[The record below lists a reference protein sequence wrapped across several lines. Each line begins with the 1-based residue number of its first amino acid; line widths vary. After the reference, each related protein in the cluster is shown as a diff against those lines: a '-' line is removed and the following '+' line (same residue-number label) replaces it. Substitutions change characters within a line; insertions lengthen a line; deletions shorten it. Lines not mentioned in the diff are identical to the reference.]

1 MTSLLKNFS
10 SKCSDFTGLLYF
22 SLMATIYYAKWILL
36 PSGEILQN
44 GAISVEGCRI
54 ASIGSRSR
62 IKRRSSDHIVNVG
75 DLFLLPGLINMHI
88 HLDEGVV
95 RGIPKDPE
103 ETFASWITKKN
114 SRLKQASPETQ
125 QTTIRLGARELL
137 SHGITT
143 VVDSSR
149 TGVSASVLRNE
160 PIRLCVIHEV
170 HPDDAVQE
178 EAVIKTLETRI
189 ALSDKSYCTGIGPYA
204 LFSLSPQRHREVIE
218 LASKKKLL
226 WASHLAES
234 SEELQAFS
242 EQTGDLYFHIT
253 RKKEWPYGKTR
264 GPMNTVLAN
273 DLVPDNAVLFHC
285 NYVNGQE
292 LEQLAAKNVSIVQ
305 CFQYTSALGHKMF
318 PLDVA
323 RNRGISLCVG
333 TESIVYS
340 ESMDLLDEL
349 YLAKR
354 SYPHI
359 PAGEMIRWV
368 TSNAA
373 HALGAGDILGN
384 LDEGKLADIIGVHIQ
399 HDIGDDLLEQLILGE
414 SEVRLVIVNGEEV
427 IADY

>member
-1 MTSLLKNFS
+1 
-10 SKCSDFTGLLYF
+10 
-22 SLMATIYYAKWILL
+22 MATIYYAKWILL
-36 PSGEILQN
+36 STGEILLN
-44 GAISVEGCRI
+44 GAISVEGRRI
-54 ASIGSRSR
+54 ASVGNRGKI
-62 IKRRSSDHIVNVG
+62 RRASGDHVVNVG
-75 DLFLLPGLINMHI
+75 ELLLLPGFINMHI

-103 ETFASWITKKN
+103 ETFASWIAKKN
-114 SRLKQASPETQ
+114 SRLKQSSDEVQRA
-125 QTTIRLGARELL
+125 TIRLGARELL

-149 TGVSASVLRNE
+149 SGMSATVLRTE

-170 HPDDAVQE
+170 HPDDGAQE
-178 EAVIKTLETRI
+178 ETVINTLETRI
-189 ALSDKSYCTGIGPYA
+189 ALNEKSDFTGVGPYA
-204 LFSLSPQRHREVIE
+204 LFSLSPSHHRDIID
-218 LASKKKLL
+218 LASQKKLL

-242 EQTGDLYFHIT
+242 EQTGDLFFHIT
-253 RKKEWPYGKTR
+253 RKKAWPFGKTR
-264 GPMNTVLAN
+264 GPMNTALAN

-285 NYVNGQE
+285 NYANGRE

-323 RNRGISLCVG
+323 RHRGISLCVG

-354 SYPHI
+354 NYPHI
-359 PAGEMIRWV
+359 PASEMIRWV
-368 TSNAA
+368 TCNAA
-373 HALGAGDILGN
+373 RALGAGDRLGS

-399 HDIGDDLLEQLILGE
+399 HDSGDDLLEQLILGE

>member
-1 MTSLLKNFS
+1 
-10 SKCSDFTGLLYF
+10 
-22 SLMATIYYAKWILL
+22 MAFIYYAKWILL
-36 PSGEILQN
+36 PNGEVLQN
-44 GAISVEGCRI
+44 GAISVEGSRI
-54 ASIGSRSR
+54 ASIGSRSK
-62 IKRRSSDHIVNVG
+62 IRRTGSDHVINVG

-103 ETFASWITKKN
+103 ETFASWIAKKN
-114 SRLKQASPETQ
+114 SRLKQAPPEIQ
-125 QTTIRLGARELL
+125 QATIRLGARELL

-149 TGVSASVLRNE
+149 SGMSATVLRNE

-170 HPDDAVQE
+170 HPDDAAQE
-178 EAVIKTLETRI
+178 ETVINTLETRI
-189 ALSDKSYCTGIGPYA
+189 ALNEKSDYTGVGPYA
-204 LFSLSPQRHREVIE
+204 LFSLSPSHHRDVIE

-253 RKKEWPYGKTR
+253 RKKGWSYGKTR
-264 GPMNTVLAN
+264 GPMNTALAN

-285 NYVNGQE
+285 NYTDGQE

-323 RNRGISLCVG
+323 RHRGISLCVG
-333 TESIVYS
+333 TEGIVYS

-354 SYPHI
+354 NYPHI
-359 PAGEMIRWV
+359 PAEEMIRWV
-368 TSNAA
+368 TRNAA
-373 HALGAGDILGN
+373 HALGAGDYLGS
-384 LDEGKLADIIGVHIQ
+384 LEEGKLADIIGVHIH

>member
-1 MTSLLKNFS
+1 
-10 SKCSDFTGLLYF
+10 
-22 SLMATIYYAKWILL
+22 MATIYYAKWILL
-36 PSGEILQN
+36 PGGEVLLN
-44 GAISVEGCRI
+44 GAISIEGSRI
-54 ASIGSRSR
+54 ASIGPRGK
-62 IKRRSSDHIVNVG
+62 IKRSGRDNTVNLG
-75 DLFLLPGLINMHI
+75 DLFLLPGFINMHI

-114 SRLKQASPETQ
+114 SRLKQAPPEIQ
-125 QTTIRLGARELL
+125 RTTIRLGARELL

-149 TGVSASVLRNE
+149 TGLSASALRDE
-160 PIRLCVIHEV
+160 PIRLCIIHEV
-170 HPDDAVQE
+170 HPDDGAQE
-178 EAVIKTLETRI
+178 EAVINTLEARI
-189 ALSDKSYCTGIGPYA
+189 ASNEKSDYIGVGPYSF
-204 LFSLSPQRHREVIE
+204 FSLSPQRHREVIE

-253 RKKEWPYGKTR
+253 RKREWPYGKTK
-264 GPMNTVLAN
+264 GPMNAALAN
-273 DLVPDNAVLFHC
+273 NLVPDNAILFHC
-285 NYVNGQE
+285 NYANGQE

-323 RNRGISLCVG
+323 RNRGISLCAG

-349 YLAKR
+349 YMAKR

-359 PAGEMIRWV
+359 PAAEMIRWV

-373 HALGAGDILGN
+373 HALGAGDHLGS

-399 HDIGDDLLEQLILGE
+399 HDIGEDLLEQLILGE

>member
-1 MTSLLKNFS
+1 
-10 SKCSDFTGLLYF
+10 
-22 SLMATIYYAKWILL
+22 MATIYYAKWILL
-36 PSGEILQN
+36 STGEILQN

-88 HLDEGVV
+88 HLDEGAV

-149 TGVSASVLRNE
+149 SGISAPVLRNE

-170 HPDDAVQE
+170 HPDDAIQE
-178 EAVIKTLETRI
+178 EAVINTLETRI
-189 ALSDKSYCTGIGPYA
+189 ALNEKSYRTGVGPYA
-204 LFSLSPQRHREVIE
+204 LFSLSPQHHRDVIK
-218 LASKKKLL
+218 LASQNKLL

-264 GPMNTVLAN
+264 GPMNTALAN

>member
-36 PSGEILQN
+36 PNGEILHS
-44 GAISVEGCRI
+44 GAISVEGSRI
-54 ASIGSRSR
+54 ASIGPRGR
-62 IKRRSSDHIVNVG
+62 IKRTSSDHIVNLG

-103 ETFASWITKKN
+103 ETFASWIAKKN
-114 SRLKQASPETQ
+114 SRLRQASPEIQ
-125 QTTIRLGARELL
+125 QATIRLGARELL

-143 VVDSSR
+143 VADSSR
-149 TGVSASVLRNE
+149 SGVSATVLFSE

-170 HPDDAVQE
+170 HPDDAAQE
-178 EAVIKTLETRI
+178 DAVIKTLETRI
-189 ALSDKSYCTGIGPYA
+189 ALNQKSFITGAGPYA
-204 LFSLSPQRHREVIE
+204 LFSLSPRHHRDVIE
-218 LASKKKLL
+218 LALRKKLL

-242 EQTGDLYFHIT
+242 EQTGDLYFHIS
-253 RKKEWPYGKTR
+253 RKKGWPYGKTR
-264 GPMNTVLAN
+264 GPMNMALAN

-285 NYVNGQE
+285 NYANGPE

-323 RNRGISLCVG
+323 RHRGLNLCVG

-340 ESMDLLDEL
+340 ESMDLFDEL

-354 SYPHI
+354 NYPHI
-359 PAGEMIRWV
+359 PAKEMIRWV
-368 TSNAA
+368 TSNPAR
-373 HALGAGDILGN
+373 ALGAGDRLGS
-384 LDEGKLADIIGVHIQ
+384 LDEGKFADIIGVHIQ

-414 SEVRLVIVNGEEV
+414 SEVRLVIVGGEEV